1 VLLGTFAPV
10 RTRRHRHRHRH
21 RHDREFRL

>member
-21 RHDREFRL
+21 DREFRL